1 MAFLFGGR
9 GRQKQPAEIAR
20 SLKDLLVKLH
30 EPNPSPKVEE
40 DVAKH
45 MSQMKLIVQGTPEV
59 ECSPEQVHQLVHCII
74 QEDILFELAKS
85 IRLLPFEAR
94 KDAQIIFSHILRYKA
109 SSNNSSSQSG
119 SSEPS
124 AISYLVL
131 QRPEIIVELCRGYDY
146 PQSAMPCGTILRQ
159 ALAYDTIAAVILYDE
174 SQPGEKAVHLKD
186 LDVSRKQTG
195 KGVFWKFFEWI
206 NKSSFEVSADAFTT
220 FREIL
225 TKHKQ
230 LVSQYLAT
238 NYTLFFTQSYNPI
251 LLLSPSY
258 VTKRQSIKLLG
269 ELLLDRSNYIIMTQ
283 YVSSADHLKLTMTLL
298 KDDRKM
304 VQYEA
309 FHVFKVF
316 VANPNKSDEVK
327 RILVKNRGR
336 LLRFLPT
343 FLEGRTDDD
352 QFLDEKSFLLRQVE
366 MLPDEESLERERRG
380 SSQSGAAGEGSGQ
393 VSVGA

>member
-9 GRQKQPAEIAR
+9 GRQRSPAEIAR
-20 SLKDLLVKLH
+20 SLKEVLLKL
-30 EPNPSPKVEE
+30 EDNPKVED
-40 DVAKH
+40 DVAKY

-59 ECSPEQVHQLVHCII
+59 DCSPEQVHQLVSCII

-94 KDAQIIFSHILRYKA
+94 KDAQIIFSHILRFKPA
-109 SSNNSSSQSG
+109 NAQSG
-119 SSEPS
+119 DPS

-131 QRPEIIVELCRGYDY
+131 QRPEIIVELCRGYEHS
-146 PQSAMPCGTILRQ
+146 QSAMPCGTILRQ
-159 ALAYDTIAAVILYDE
+159 ALQYDTIAALILYDE
-174 SQPGEKAVHLKD
+174 SKPLGKAVQLKD
-186 LDVSRKQTG
+186 VDVSQKQTG
-195 KGVFWKFFEWI
+195 RGLFWQFFTWI
-206 NKSSFEVSADAFTT
+206 NKGTFEVSADAFTT

-238 NYTLFFTQSYNPI
+238 NYDLFFTLQYNPL
-251 LLLSPSY
+251 LLLSSSY

-269 ELLLDRSNYIIMTQ
+269 ELLLDRANYVIMTQ
-283 YVSSADHLKLTMTLL
+283 YVASGDNLKLTMNLL

-316 VANPNKSDEVK
+316 VANPNKSEEVRK
-327 RILVKNRGR
+327 ILIKNKGR
-336 LLRFLPT
+336 LLKFLPT

-352 QFLDEKSFLLRQVE
+352 QFLDEKSFLVRQIE
-366 MLPDEESLERERRG
+366 MLPDEG
-380 SSQSGAAGEGSGQ
+380 PAG
-393 VSVGA
+393 

>member
-109 SSNNSSSQSG
+109 SSTSTSSQSG
-119 SSEPS
+119 QSEPS

-131 QRPEIIVELCRGYDY
+131 QRPEIIIELCRGYEY

-174 SQPGEKAVHLKD
+174 SQPGEKAVRLKD

-230 LVSQYLAT
+230 LVSQYLTT
-238 NYTLFFTQSYNPI
+238 NYTLFFTQYYNPI

-269 ELLLDRSNYIIMTQ
+269 ELLLDRSHYIIMTQ

-366 MLPDEESLERERRG
+366 MLPDEESLERERG
-380 SSQSGAAGEGSGQ
+380 NSQSGAAGDGGGQ

>member
-20 SLKDLLVKLH
+20 SLKDLLIKLA
-30 EPNPSPKVEE
+30 EPNPNSKVEE

-45 MSQMKLIVQGTPEV
+45 MSQMKLIVQGTPEAD
-59 ECSPEQVHQLVHCII
+59 CSPEQVHQLVHCII

-85 IRLLPFEAR
+85 VRLLPFEAR
-94 KDAQIIFSHILRYKA
+94 KDAQIIFSHILRFKSPN
-109 SSNNSSSQSG
+109 SSSSSQSG
-119 SSEPS
+119 SSDPS

-131 QRPEIIVELCRGYDY
+131 QRPEIIVELCRGYEY

-159 ALAYDTIAAVILYDE
+159 ALQYDTIAAVILYDE
-174 SQPGEKAVHLKD
+174 SGPGEKAVQLKD
-186 LDVSRKQTG
+186 VDVSRRQSG
-195 KGVFWKFFEWI
+195 KGVFWNFFSWI
-206 NKSSFEVSADAFTT
+206 NKGSFEVSADAFTT

-238 NYTLFFTQSYNPI
+238 NYDLFFKSHYNPT
-251 LLLSPSY
+251 LLLSSSY

-269 ELLLDRSNYIIMTQ
+269 ELLLDRANYVIMTQ
-283 YVSSADHLKLTMTLL
+283 YVASGENLKLTMNLL
-298 KDDRKM
+298 KDDRRM

-327 RILVKNRGR
+327 RILIKNRGR
-336 LLRFLPT
+336 LLRFLPG
-343 FLEGRTDDD
+343 FLEGRADDD
-352 QFLDEKSFLLRQVE
+352 QFLDEKSFLLRQIE
-366 MLPDEESLERERRG
+366 NLPEE
-380 SSQSGAAGEGSGQ
+380 GA
-393 VSVGA
+393 

>member
-30 EPNPSPKVEE
+30 EPSPSPKVED

-59 ECSPEQVHQLVHCII
+59 DCSPEAVHQLVHCII

-109 SSNNSSSQSG
+109 SSTQSSSQQANQ
-119 SSEPS
+119 EPS

-131 QRPEIIVELCRGYDY
+131 QRPEIIVELCRGYEY
-146 PQSAMPCGTILRQ
+146 SQSAMPCGTILRQ
-159 ALAYDTIAAVILYDE
+159 ALAHDTIAAVILYDE
-174 SQPGEKAVHLKD
+174 SQPGEKAVQLKD
-186 LDVSRKQTG
+186 VDVSRKQTG

-206 NKSSFEVSADAFTT
+206 NKGSFEVSADAFTT

-238 NYTLFFTQSYNPI
+238 NYALFFQQHYNPI

-283 YVSSADHLKLTMTLL
+283 FVSSADHLKLTMTLL

-336 LLRFLPT
+336 LLKFLPT

-352 QFLDEKSFLLRQVE
+352 QFLDEKSFLVRQIE
-366 MLPDEESLERERRG
+366 NLPDDETLLREQQENG
-380 SSQSGAAGEGSGQ
+380 GQ
-393 VSVGA
+393 VRVGA